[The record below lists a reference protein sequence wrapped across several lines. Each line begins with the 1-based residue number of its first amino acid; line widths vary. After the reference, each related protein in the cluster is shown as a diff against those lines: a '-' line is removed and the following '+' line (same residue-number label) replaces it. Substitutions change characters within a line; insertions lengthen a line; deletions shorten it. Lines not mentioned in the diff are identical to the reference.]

1 MPICGECK
9 RAIPGGDRFC
19 GNCGTPV
26 SLQSEERGAVICQ
39 SCGNAMRR
47 GELFSDREVT
57 VLLASPQEERFLSL
71 FACRACGSV
80 RLFVD
85 YETDVEQ

>member
-1 MPICGECK
+1 MPTCGECK
-9 RAIPGGDRFC
+9 RTIPDGDRFC

-26 SLQSEERGAVICQ
+26 RHTEERGAVICQ
-39 SCGNAMRR
+39 FCGSTMRR

-57 VLLASPQEERFLSL
+57 AVLADPQEERFINL
-71 FACRACGSV
+71 FVCRGCGQV